1 MGTLDQPDI
10 NMKVLALA
18 VALFCLAEAKDLR
31 PDHFLPKADFGTTP
45 HIIGGSSVSIFNH
58 PHHISLQFSSGSH
71 TCGGS
76 IIAPTK
82 VACAA
87 HCTQNSASVYRIRAG
102 SSTRSSGGQLRYL
115 SSRTNHPSYCGSCG
129 GFPHDISVITVSQ
142 SFTFGSS
149 VATIGLATSDYTGQT
164 CTITGWGRTSSSN
177 SLPTSLQGV
186 NIGVISNSDCSSRM
200 SSVSGAT
207 INSGHICIYDSGRR
221 RGSCNGDSGGPLKCG
236 SLLAGITSWGI
247 SSGGPVARTSP
258 LSTPGSPTS
267 AAGCSPSKL

>member
-1 MGTLDQPDI
+1 MGRLDLTFTSS
-10 NMKVLALA
+10 MKVIALAL
-18 VALFCLAEAKDLR
+18 ALFCLAEAKDLR
-31 PDHFLPKADFGTTP
+31 PAHYPAMASFGTTP
-45 HIIGGSSVSIFNH
+45 YIIGGSSVSISSH
-58 PHHISLQFSSGSH
+58 PHQISLQFSSGSH

-76 IIAPTK
+76 IISPTK

-87 HCTQNSASVYRIRAG
+87 HCTQNSARVYRIRAG
-102 SSTRSSGGQLRYL
+102 SSTRTSGGQLRTL
-115 SSRTNHPSYCGSCG
+115 SSITNHPSYCGSCG
-129 GFPHDISVITVSQ
+129 GFPNDISVITVSQ
-142 SFTFGSS
+142 SFDYGSG
-149 VATIGLATSDYTGQT
+149 VAAIGLASSDFTGQT

-186 NIGVISNSDCSSRM
+186 NIGVISNSDCTSRM

-247 SSGGPVARTSP
+247 SSGGACRQDF
-258 LSTPGSPTS
+258 
-267 AAGCSPSKL
+267 PSVYTRVSYFRSWLQSQ

>member
-45 HIIGGSSVSIFNH
+45 HIIGGSSVSISSH
-58 PHHISLQFSSGSH
+58 PHQISLQFSSGSH

-82 VACAA
+82 VANAA

-115 SSRTNHPSYCGSCG
+115 SSIRNHPSYCSSCG
-129 GFPHDISVITVSQ
+129 GFPNDISVITVSQ
-142 SFTFGSS
+142 GFTYGSS
-149 VATIGLATSDYTGQT
+149 VAAIGLATSDYTGST

-177 SLPTSLQGV
+177 SLPSTLQGV
-186 NIGVISNSDCSSRM
+186 NIGVISNSDCTSRM
-200 SSVSGAT
+200 SGISGA
-207 INSGHICIYDSGRR
+207 NVGAYHICIYDSGRR
-221 RGSCNGDSGGPLKCG
+221 RGSCNGDSGGPLVC
-236 SLLAGITSWGI
+236 SSSLAGITSWGI
-247 SSGGPVARTSP
+247 SSGGACRQDFPSVYARVSYFRSW
-258 LSTPGSPTS
+258 LSSQ
-267 AAGCSPSKL
+267 